1 MSYKPKSSVA
11 NDSFTE
17 ITTGED
23 TKQQKLRVKQQK
35 RIEQLQKVKQ
45 INQQLFEEFGN
56 LEYHEQL
63 RNIKQKTAPIKDA
76 ISSLLNDWTELHNEI
91 SDNLIN
97 DAMEG

>member
-1 MSYKPKSSVA
+1 M
-11 NDSFTE
+11 
-17 ITTGED
+17 
-23 TKQQKLRVKQQK
+23 
-35 RIEQLQKVKQ
+35 KQ